1 VGPVRA
7 QQGDIAATDDL
18 ARESLRFARVYGIV
32 EQEAMAPPD
41 PDRAILDGGIR
52 GMLATLDPF
61 SSFFDKEQFELL
73 QQQTRGE
80 AVGFGSILYLQA
92 GKVLVLQTA
101 RGSPSWRAGLG
112 PGDEIVEVNGTRINR
127 LDLEALVDLLRR
139 SRTRPVRLGVIRP
152 GGIVPQDIALNPA
165 RLESPTIDRAF
176 LIAAG
181 IGYVHLTSFDQ
192 KTTQE
197 LFATVNTLGGAALS
211 GLLLDLRDNP
221 GGVLDSAIAT
231 ASMFLPADVPVLSVR
246 GRSTPEKNYRTLAA
260 PARFNMPLVV
270 LVNGNTASAAE
281 VVAAA
286 LQEHDRAVIAGE
298 MTYGKGVVESVF
310 SLSDNM
316 GLMLTAAQYFT
327 PSGRSIHRPRSGLAG
342 VPADNTQETSPGK
355 TSTFRTM
362 NGRPL
367 TAGGGITP
375 DVIIPPRRLDPW
387 LSFLNLRGAFT
398 EFGEEY
404 VTLHRGIDRSF
415 EPDEKVLGEFK
426 EFLERKNIR
435 VPEENWARDLDYLRM
450 EIKAGILTL
459 VFGLAVGEEIET
471 RADPQ
476 VQKAVALFPEVPR
489 LLKPPTKGADSV
501 SQYSQEPSAP
511 ALASRSPSQHAP
523 SEGRAKGDP
532 LEITR

>member
-1 VGPVRA
+1 MGPLRA
-7 QQGDIAATDDL
+7 QQADISTADDIAQ
-18 ARESLRFARVYGIV
+18 ENLRFAQVYGIV

-80 AVGFGSILYLQA
+80 AVGFGSVLYLQA

-112 PGDEIVEVNGTRINR
+112 PGDEIVEVNGTRVNR
-127 LDLEALVDLLRR
+127 LDLNALVDLLRR
-139 SRTRPVRLGVIRP
+139 SRSRPVRLGVIRP
-152 GGIVPQDIALNPA
+152 GGVMPQDIALNPT
-165 RLESPTIDRAF
+165 RLESPTVDRSF
-176 LIAAG
+176 LISSG
-181 IGYVHLTSFDQ
+181 LGYVHLTSFDQ

-197 LFATVNTLGGAALS
+197 LFNAVNTLGGAALN
-211 GLLLDLRDNP
+211 GLVLDLRDNP
-221 GGVLDSAIAT
+221 GGVLDSAIAA

-246 GRSTPEKNYRTLAA
+246 GRSAPEKNYRTLAA
-260 PARFNMPLVV
+260 PARFNMSLVV

-310 SLSDNM
+310 SLSENM
-316 GLMLTAAQYFT
+316 GLMLTSAQYFT
-327 PSGRSIHRPRSGLAG
+327 PSGRSIHRPRSGPG
-342 VPADNTQETSPGK
+342 VAPADPAQETPPSK
-355 TSTFRTM
+355 ATAFRTM
-362 NGRPL
+362 KGRPL
-367 TAGGGITP
+367 TAGGGIIP
-375 DVIIPPRRLDPW
+375 DVMIPPHRLDPW
-387 LSFLNLRGAFT
+387 LSYLNLRGAFT

-404 VTLHRGIDRSF
+404 VTLHRRIDRSF
-415 EPDEKVLGEFK
+415 EPDGKVLSEFK

-435 VPEENWARDLDYLRM
+435 VPEEYWTQDQDYLRT

-471 RADPQ
+471 RSDPQ
-476 VQKAVALFPEVPR
+476 IQKAVTLLPEVPD
-489 LLKPPTKGADSV
+489 LLQQPTTRTPSV
-501 SQYSQEPSAP
+501 HQ
-511 ALASRSPSQHAP
+511 
-523 SEGRAKGDP
+523 DF
-532 LEITR
+532 

>member
-1 VGPVRA
+1 MPRRKSHIHTVLTAAAIGLLAWPLRA
-7 QQGDIAATDDL
+7 QQTDISSTDEI
-18 ARESLRFARVYGIV
+18 ARESLRFAHVYGMV
-32 EQEAMAPPD
+32 EQEALAPPD
-41 PDRAILDGGIR
+41 PDRAILDGGLR

-61 SSFFDKEQFELL
+61 SSFFDRAQFDLL

-112 PGDEIVEVNGTRINR
+112 PGDEIVEVNGTRVNR
-127 LDLEALVDLLRR
+127 LDLNALVELLRR

-152 GGIVPQDIALNPA
+152 GGVMPRDIALNPA
-165 RLESPTIDRAF
+165 RVESPTVDRSF
-176 LIAAG
+176 LLSSG
-181 IGYVHLTSFDQ
+181 SGYVRLTSFDQ

-197 LFATVNTLGGAALS
+197 LYNAIQDLGGAELN

-221 GGVLDSAIAT
+221 GGVLDSAIAA

-246 GRSTPEKNYRTLAA
+246 GRNAADKNYRTLAA
-260 PARFNMPLVV
+260 PARFNMPLVI

-281 VVAAA
+281 VIAAA

-310 SLSDNM
+310 SLPENM
-316 GLMLTAAQYFT
+316 GLMLTSAQYFT
-327 PSGRSIHRPRSGLAG
+327 PSGRSIHRPRSGPAVAPPDLA
-342 VPADNTQETSPGK
+342 QETSTGK
-355 TSTFRTM
+355 AAAFHTV

-375 DVIIPPRRLDPW
+375 DVMLPARRLDPW
-387 LSFLNLRGAFT
+387 LSFLNLRGTFT
-398 EFGEEY
+398 AFGEEY
-404 VTLHRGIDRSF
+404 ITLHRGIDKSF
-415 EPDEKVLGEFK
+415 EPDDKVLNDFK
-426 EFLERKNIR
+426 EFLQRNSIR
-435 VPEENWARDLDYLRM
+435 IPPEYWTPDQDYLRT

-459 VFGLAVGEEIET
+459 VFGLAVGEEVEA

-476 VQKAVALFPEVPR
+476 VQKAVALLPQVSE
-489 LLKPPTKGADSV
+489 LLKPAAVKPG
-501 SQYSQEPSAP
+501 
-511 ALASRSPSQHAP
+511 LLPSQP
-523 SEGRAKGDP
+523 AKQ
-532 LEITR
+532 